1 VPDRIAAHQLALPAL
16 ATKSPIQVDQLD
28 VNEIILEV
36 TLLTR
41 SEMDRSHI
49 ALHSELADDL
59 PAIHWDRV
67 QLQQVILNI
76 IIHASDRWAAT
87 GRETYELNLKGMDR
101 RMCSCRSTI
110 PAGAGS
116 REHRSYLRSFLYDQ
130 GWWDG
135 DGAINLPVDHRDA

>member
-1 VPDRIAAHQLALPAL
+1 VLDRIAAHQLALPAL

-41 SEMDRSHI
+41 SETDRSRI

-59 PAIHWDRV
+59 PAIHGDRV

-76 IIHASDRWAAT
+76 IIHASDRSAAT
-87 GRETYELNLKGMDR
+87 GRET
-101 RMCSCRSTI
+101 
-110 PAGAGS
+110 
-116 REHRSYLRSFLYDQ
+116 H
-130 GWWDG
+130 
-135 DGAINLPVDHRDA
+135 